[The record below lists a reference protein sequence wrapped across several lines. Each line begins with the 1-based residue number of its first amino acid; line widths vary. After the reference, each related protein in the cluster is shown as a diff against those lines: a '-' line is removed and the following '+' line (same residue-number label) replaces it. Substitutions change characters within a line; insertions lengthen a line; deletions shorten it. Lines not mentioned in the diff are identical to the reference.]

1 MVYIIIWLGCILAL
15 AFVALNL
22 LLEFVLY
29 REERKR
35 DDKSSK
41 E

>member
-1 MVYIIIWLGCILAL
+1 MTYLIFWLGCLLAL

-22 LLEFVLY
+22 LIEFVLY

-35 DDKSSK
+35 NDKDQK
-41 E
+41 